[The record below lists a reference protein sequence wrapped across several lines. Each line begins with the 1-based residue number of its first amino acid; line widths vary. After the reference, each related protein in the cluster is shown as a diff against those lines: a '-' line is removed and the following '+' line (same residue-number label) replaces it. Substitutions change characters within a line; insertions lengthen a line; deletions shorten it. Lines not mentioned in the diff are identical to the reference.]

1 MDKLDDLLKGR
12 FRFDPLYAVA
22 VLKVSHELRSEP
34 MAGFEE
40 ILEDTL
46 TDLNL
51 DRSNLEAY
59 VTEHR
64 EALVATCREMG
75 I

>member
-12 FRFDPLYAVA
+12 FRFDPLYTVA
-22 VLKVSHELRSEP
+22 ILKVSHELRPEP
-34 MAGFEE
+34 LTGFDE

-46 TDLNL
+46 TDFNL
-51 DRSNLEAY
+51 DRSSLEAY
-59 VTEHR
+59 VDKHR
-64 EALVATCREMG
+64 EDLVATCREMG

>member
-12 FRFDPLYAVA
+12 FRFDPLYTLAI
-22 VLKVSHELRSEP
+22 LKVSHDLRTEP
-34 MAGFEE
+34 LAGFEE

-46 TDLNL
+46 TDFNL
-51 DRSNLEAY
+51 DRSSLEFY
-59 VTEHR
+59 VAEHR